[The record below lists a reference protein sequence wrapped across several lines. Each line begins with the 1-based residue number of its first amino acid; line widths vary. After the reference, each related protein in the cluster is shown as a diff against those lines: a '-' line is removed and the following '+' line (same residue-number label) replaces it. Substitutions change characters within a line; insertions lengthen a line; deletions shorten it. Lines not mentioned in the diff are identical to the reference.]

1 MLVERDKGFTLIEL
15 LVTVV
20 VLGVLLAMAVPSMN
34 GFFEK
39 RRIIGATEAVFS
51 QLQFARS
58 EAIARSADVYVSFS
72 TDGSTT
78 WSVGVSNVAG
88 CVPTVTNP
96 TAATACTL
104 LVDDGDGTTD
114 DRVLNVLTSA
124 AYPGVSMGND
134 SGGAVSFSG
143 GVSQLTFNSVRG
155 TATNGTVYL
164 YYGTDY
170 EMRVISSTIG
180 RVRICSPTG
189 AKNVAGYAS
198 C

>member
-1 MLVERDKGFTLIEL
+1 MERDKGFTLIEL

-58 EAIARSADVYVSFS
+58 EAIARSVDVYVSFS
-72 TDGSTT
+72 TDGSDT
-78 WSVGVSNVAG
+78 WSVGVSTVAG

-96 TAATACTL
+96 TAASACTL
-104 LVDDGDGTTD
+104 IVDDGDGTTD

-124 AYPGVSMGND
+124 AYPGVSMGDD

-143 GVSQLTFNSVRG
+143 GGSQLTFKYVRG

-170 EMRVISSTIG
+170 EMRVISNTIG

>member
-1 MLVERDKGFTLIEL
+1 MERDKGFTLIEL

-20 VLGVLLAMAVPSMN
+20 VLGVLLSMAVPSMK

-39 RRIIGATEAVFS
+39 RRLIGAAEAVFS
-51 QLQFARS
+51 QLQLARS
-58 EAIARSADVYVSFS
+58 EAIARSADVYASFS

-78 WSVGVSNVAG
+78 WSVGVSTVTD
-88 CVPTVTNP
+88 CVPTETDR
-96 TAATACTL
+96 TDATACTL
-104 LVDDGDGTTD
+104 IVDDGDALTD
-114 DRVLNVLTSA
+114 DRVLNVLSST

-143 GVSQLTFNSVRG
+143 GVTQLTFNYVRG

-164 YYGTDY
+164 YSGTDY

-189 AKNVAGYAS
+189 TMNVAGYAS